1 MFLSVSLGRT
11 CVGVTSSMI
20 GTAEEFVSLC
30 LSDIPEMRRRAKTE
44 EVPESVLLE
53 VLDKHPDLTAC
64 VTWNN
69 FVTLRILDMLSKSP
83 EPGIRS
89 WVAMKNKLS
98 PELVERL
105 SHDEYEAVRHSIA
118 CHRRTPEHV
127 LLRLAKDP
135 VRFVAEAAIKRL
147 GGTMKA
153 KE

>member
-1 MFLSVSLGRT
+1 
-11 CVGVTSSMI
+11 MI
-20 GTAEEFVSLC
+20 TTTEEFVSLC
-30 LSDIPEMRRRAKTE
+30 LSDAPEIRRRAKTE
-44 EVPESVLLE
+44 DVPESVLLE
-53 VLDKHPDLTAC
+53 VLDKHPDLTDC
-64 VTWNN
+64 VIWNN
-69 FVTLRILDMLSKSP
+69 FVTLRILDMLAESP
-83 EPGIRS
+83 DSRVRS
-89 WVAMKNKLS
+89 LVAMKNKLS

-105 SHDEYEAVRHSIA
+105 SHDKYEAVRHSIA